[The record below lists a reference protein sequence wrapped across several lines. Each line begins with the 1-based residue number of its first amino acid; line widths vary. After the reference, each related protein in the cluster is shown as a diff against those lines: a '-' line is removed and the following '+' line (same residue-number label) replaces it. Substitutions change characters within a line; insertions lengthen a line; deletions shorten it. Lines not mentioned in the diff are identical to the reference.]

1 MISPELTFKVPFW
14 AVELVGIVV
23 LMAIDF
29 LMAYVYEVLKK
40 KVSTALR
47 KRLKTENVEEDEE
60 EENPFDYNENSVFD
74 HDEVKETDEAK
85 PAESTP
91 EVNVDDNKDDDE
103 DFFK

>member
-1 MISPELTFKVPFW
+1 
-14 AVELVGIVV
+14 
-23 LMAIDF
+23 MAIDF

-47 KRLKTENVEEDEE
+47 KRLKTENVEDDEE

-74 HDEVKETDEAK
+74 HDEVKTNEEAK
-85 PAESTP
+85 PTESTP
-91 EVNVDDNKDDDE
+91 EVKADDNKDDE

>member
-14 AVELVGIVV
+14 AVELVGIVA

-60 EENPFDYNENSVFD
+60 EENPFDYDENAVFD
-74 HDEVKETDEAK
+74 HDEVKTNDGVNATD
-85 PAESTP
+85 STP
-91 EVNVDDNKDDDE
+91 EVKVDDNKDDDE